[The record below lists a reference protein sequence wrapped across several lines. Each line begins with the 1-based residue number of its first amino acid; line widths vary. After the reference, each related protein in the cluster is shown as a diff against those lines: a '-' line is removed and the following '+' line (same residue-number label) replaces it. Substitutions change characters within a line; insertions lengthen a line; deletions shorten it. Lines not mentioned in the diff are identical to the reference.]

1 MPAKPKQ
8 SWINLTGT
16 FDQTDDE
23 IIFRGYDF
31 VPVPLSRVSKAT
43 DDKGLDESAVER
55 PQPPSEP
62 RGGVGQCMSNQRFTE
77 GSVSVDITFDDI
89 DPNSTAELILDY
101 DPNSGDMLNAGIGAG
116 SFLAIRLWTQAPPE
130 QSDKASTGP
139 SELPLAQRWVYLR
152 QAGDLSNLTAGRT
165 YQLEVDVRGSL
176 LTVLVDGVEILSGN
190 LRFPLVGRQ
199 LGFFCQNRKDV
210 HFKNLEVKTKR
221 PMAFVVMQ
229 LNPPEYEE
237 LFHKVI
243 VPVCERMGLEAF
255 RASQTFE
262 PGLIIADIQRKIRQS
277 RVVIAEISPV
287 NANVYYEVG
296 FADAIGKPLILVA
309 DGAKVELLPF
319 DVRGFRTIF
328 YKDTI
333 GGKERVE
340 DTLTEYLRNILGR
353 RG

>member
-1 MPAKPKQ
+1 MPTKPTYL
-8 SWINLTGT
+8 WINLTGT
-16 FDQTDDE
+16 FDQTE
-23 IIFRGYDF
+23 NGIIFRGYDF
-31 VPVPLSRVSKAT
+31 EPVPLPAVSKANV
-43 DDKGLDESAVER
+43 DKGLDESAVEQ
-55 PQPPSEP
+55 PQPPPEP

-77 GSVSVDITFDDI
+77 GSVCVDIKFDGI

-101 DPNSGDMLNAGIGAG
+101 DPYSGEMLNAGIGAG
-116 SFLAIRLWTQAPPE
+116 SFLMIRLWAKAPPE
-130 QSDKASTGP
+130 QADKSSNGP
-139 SELPLAQRWVYLR
+139 SELPLTQRWVQLR
-152 QAGDLSNLTAGRT
+152 RAGDLSNLVAGRT
-165 YQLEVDVRGSL
+165 YHLEMDVRGSL
-176 LTVLVDGVEILSGN
+176 LTVLIDGVEILSGN

-199 LGFFCQNRKDV
+199 VGLFCQNRKDI
-210 HFKNLEVKTKR
+210 HFKNFEVKSKK

-229 LNPPEYEE
+229 LHPPEYED

-243 VPVCERMGLEAF
+243 VPVCEKMGLEAF

-277 RVVIAEISPV
+277 RVVIAEISPI

-296 FADAIGKPLILVA
+296 FADAIGKPLILIA

-328 YKDTI
+328 YENTI

-340 DTLTEYLRNILGR
+340 ETLTEYLKNIMGR
-353 RG
+353 GM

>member
-1 MPAKPKQ
+1 MPAKPTY

-16 FDQTDDE
+16 FDQTEDE

-31 VPVPLSRVSKAT
+31 APLPIPSVSKT
-43 DDKGLDESAVER
+43 NDDKGLDESAVEP
-55 PQPPSEP
+55 PQPPPEP

-77 GSVSVDITFDDI
+77 GSVCVDITFDDI

-116 SFLAIRLWTQAPPE
+116 SFLSIRLWTKAAPE
-130 QSDKASTGP
+130 QADKATP
-139 SELPLAQRWVYLR
+139 SDLQPTQRWIYLR
-152 QAGDLSNLTAGRT
+152 QAGDMSNLQAGRT
-165 YQLEVDVRGSL
+165 YHLEVDVRGSV

-199 LGFFCQNRKDV
+199 LGFFCQNRKDI
-210 HFKNLEVKTKR
+210 HFENFEVKTKR

-229 LNPPEYEE
+229 LHPPEYED

-243 VPVCERMGLEAF
+243 VPVCEKMGLEAF
-255 RASQTFE
+255 RATQTFE

-296 FADAIGKPLILVA
+296 FTDAIGKPLILFA

-328 YKDTI
+328 YENTI

-340 DTLTEYLRNILGR
+340 ETLTEYLKNIMGR
-353 RG
+353 RV